1 MIDFMITTTSNNI
14 ITTNKL
20 PEKITTPTLPKKNT
34 RIFDTLYYIYCLYIL
49 YIILYILYLYYIYCL
64 YEQLGSPTHINSKI
78 R

>member
-34 RIFDTLYYIYCLYIL
+34 RIFDTLYYIYCLY
-49 YIILYILYLYYIYCL
+49 
-64 YEQLGSPTHINSKI
+64 EQLGSPTHINSKI